1 MAAPPNVTTK
11 AMGGKFFMN
20 KSLSD
25 STDEILRLQGVSW
38 LKRQAISMF
47 NLTLSIKHTTD
58 DAGVEHID
66 VDQTLSGG
74 ISGTSENR
82 ILDWQERPDEDDI
95 FGAVVGKSRRSAVE
109 ELTDEFL
116 KNDWTQD
123 TIDEGVVLAT
133 AWSDPSKN
141 KLTWS
146 VNQTWGFSV
155 VNGERR
161 YVRRTTFASSDKKDG
176 PILARLVYDYRACPC
191 PCWSSC
197 F

>member
-11 AMGGKFFMN
+11 AMSGKFVMN

-38 LKRQAISMF
+38 LKRQAISTF
-47 NLTLSIKHTTD
+47 TLTLSIKHTTD
-58 DAGVEHID
+58 DAGVEHVDI
-66 VDQTLSGG
+66 DQTLSGG
-74 ISGTSENR
+74 ISATSENR

-95 FGAVVGKSRRSAVE
+95 FGAVVGKSRRSPVE

-116 KNDWTQD
+116 KKDWTQD
-123 TIDEGVVLAT
+123 TIDDGVVLAT
-133 AWSDPSKN
+133 AWSDPDKN
-141 KLTWS
+141 KLTWE

-161 YVRRTTFASSDKKDG
+161 YVRRTAFTSSDKQDG
-176 PILARLVYDYRACPC
+176 PILARLVYNYVSPV
-191 PCWSSC
+191 
-197 F
+197 